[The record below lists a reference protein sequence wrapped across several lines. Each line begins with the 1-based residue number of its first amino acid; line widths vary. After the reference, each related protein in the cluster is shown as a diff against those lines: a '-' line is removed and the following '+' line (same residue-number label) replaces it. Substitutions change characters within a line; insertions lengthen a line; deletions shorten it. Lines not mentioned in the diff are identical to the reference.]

1 MAETDEE
8 RTWIIA
14 CLFGAGV
21 EFTGTRQDAEEH
33 VNKLAGFLQLKLKD
47 SGISFLRKQHTIVR
61 KGFDLTGGNAEEN
74 GAGIL
79 QPTDESN

>member
-1 MAETDEE
+1 MAEEE
-8 RTWIIA
+8 TWNIA

-21 EFTGTRQDAEEH
+21 EFEGTRADAEEH
-33 VNKLAGFLQLKLKD
+33 VNKLAGFLQIKLKEY
-47 SGISFLRKQHTIVR
+47 GITFTRKQHVILR
-61 KGFDLTGGNAEEN
+61 KGFDLTAGGNADDN